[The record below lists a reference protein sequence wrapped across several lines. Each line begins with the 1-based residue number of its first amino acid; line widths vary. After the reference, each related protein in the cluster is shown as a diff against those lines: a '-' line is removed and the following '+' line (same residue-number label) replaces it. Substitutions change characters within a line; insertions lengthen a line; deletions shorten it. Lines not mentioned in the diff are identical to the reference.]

1 VRKPKQILAIDA
13 GAQKV
18 KAALQERF
26 SQPTAREA
34 ALLILHLVFTRQRE
48 TNRQVTRA
56 RLSDLALRRLWVRSR
71 ISKEFLEDV
80 QETLI
85 HAGWALFWAGSSYAI
100 IKTEAVEGWTLISS
114 KRVTGDLEKISRGSY
129 DYNQLENLLLPQE
142 EASEDDD
149 PFDKFA
155 DEE

>member
-1 VRKPKQILAIDA
+1 VRKPRQIRAIDA

-18 KAALQERF
+18 KAALQDRF

-34 ALLILHLVFTRQRE
+34 ALLVLHLVFTKQRE

-56 RLSDLALRRLWVRSR
+56 RLSELAVRRLWVRSR
-71 ISKEFLEDV
+71 IPEEFFQDV
-80 QETLI
+80 QEILI

-100 IKTEAVEGWTLISS
+100 IKTDAVEGWTLISS
-114 KRVTGDLEKISRGSY
+114 KRVTDDLEKVSRGSY

-142 EASEDDD
+142 EASEDEDS
-149 PFDKFA
+149 FDKFVD
-155 DEE
+155 DE